1 MTEAA
6 DASGFAGQPVR
17 HVRAGGIDYTLLGTA
32 HVSVK
37 SLEAVKA
44 AIDSGDFDTIA
55 VELDNNRHRQLTE
68 PDALHQLDIFQI
80 IQQGKVGLVAANL
93 SLAAYQRRLASQL
106 GIEPGAELK
115 AAASEATERGLRLE
129 LIDRDAGIT
138 LKRAWS
144 ALGFFKRTQL
154 AAELGAGLLSAED
167 IEEADIERLKQGDML
182 ESSFGEFARQT
193 PALYESIIAERDRY
207 MAARLQSLQ
216 GESGVRRVLAVV
228 GAGHL
233 AGLAEALQRGTED
246 PKALIETLDTTKAKS
261 EIPWFTLALAA
272 FLAAGF
278 AWGLRQGGMQLAG
291 DLLLQWV
298 LITGL
303 GGLLGCIAARGHW
316 LSCLAAFIASPL
328 TPLHPALSSGMVS
341 AFVEAKLR
349 KPTYQDLLALK
360 DDTTGIS
367 GWWQNRF
374 SRVLV
379 NFLLTNTGTALAVWI
394 AGAAFYLKL
403 G

>member
-1 MTEAA
+1 MT
-6 DASGFAGQPVR
+6 DPLDSPDFAGQPVR
-17 HVRAGGIDYTLLGTA
+17 LVHAGGIDYTLLGTA
-32 HVSVK
+32 HVSVR
-37 SLEAVKA
+37 SLQAVKT
-44 AIDSGDFDTIA
+44 AIDSGRFDTIA
-55 VELDNNRHRQLTE
+55 VELDANRHRQLTE

-80 IQQGKVGLVAANL
+80 IQQDKVGLVAANL
-93 SLAAYQRRLASQL
+93 SMAAYQRRLAAQL

-115 AAASEATERGLRLE
+115 AAATEAAARGLRLE

-144 ALGFFKRTQL
+144 ALGFVKRTRL
-154 AAELGAGLLSAED
+154 AAELGAGLLSAEEIAEDD
-167 IEEADIERLKQGDML
+167 IEQLKQGDLL

-193 PALYESIIAERDRY
+193 PELYESIIAERDRY

-216 GESGVRRVLAVV
+216 GQAGVQRVLAVV

-233 AGLAEALQRGTED
+233 AGLADALQNGTQD
-246 PKALIETLDTTKAKS
+246 PQALVSALESTARKS
-261 EIPWFTLALAA
+261 DIPWFTLALIL

-278 AWGLRQGGMQLAG
+278 AWGFWQGGLGLAG
-291 DLLLQWV
+291 SLLLKWI

-316 LSCLAAFIASPL
+316 LSCLAAFVASPL

-367 GWWQNRF
+367 GWWHNRF

-394 AGAAFYLKL
+394 AGAWFLLEL